1 MIFGERACHCREQTL
16 FDDDDSDT
24 EGREAKRSIELKCTL
39 LMTKRPAEHEASR
52 DIVRGHAGGVVQPDR
67 VWSPLMKLWFGFFP
81 KYSDYQKRRPED
93 ALWNMKSLRM
103 DVREG
108 GVTRRLT
115 LSESLERLFE
125 LLFDKEEFARQAI
138 GYIDEPLMAAN
149 ANHPIRRALL
159 YNDPT
164 AMICNEVLL
173 FLWYDVV
180 RRGNDT
186 AHNLFTEDI
195 WGKLL
200 RLPPEHCSGVLA
212 GMLLNRCELMR
223 ADENDPLEARD
234 HRRALEILCGFL
246 APGRCSDNTREF
258 ILLKLFKKVVRFNE
272 DDPPAASAIGYVHHI
287 VFPAWATLGFVGAV
301 TPVVTD
307 RYPPYVRFRAI
318 PEMSDE
324 VRAMPVPGCI
334 LRRVEMSLRPGV
346 TAGLCKL
353 GKFVPWDNAED
364 CTLLAVTGLIT
375 SKLPL
380 AKKVF
385 ACPDTLGVGD
395 SYWCRTASSLAVVVL
410 RSYAAFCRTR
420 VPVCEPPAGVA
431 TAMFAALVTF
441 LETTPDIVHND
452 GKMAIAL
459 MQEMAYVSPTFRN
472 LSETS
477 DDAA

>member
-1 MIFGERACHCREQTL
+1 
-16 FDDDDSDT
+16 
-24 EGREAKRSIELKCTL
+24 
-39 LMTKRPAEHEASR
+39 MTKRPAENEASC
-52 DIVRGHAGGVVQPDR
+52 DIVRGYAGGVVQPDR
-67 VWSPLMKLWFGFFP
+67 VFSPLMKLWFGKMP
-81 KYSDYQKRRPED
+81 HWSARWHTPRHPED
-93 ALWNMKSLRM
+93 ALWDIKSLRM

-108 GVTRRLT
+108 GVKKRLT
-115 LSESLERLFE
+115 PHESLERLFE
-125 LLFDKEEFARQAI
+125 WLFDKEEFARQAI
-138 GYIDEPLMAAN
+138 GYVSEPLMAEN

-164 AMICNEVLL
+164 AVICNEVLL
-173 FLWYDVV
+173 FLWGSMD
-180 RRGNDT
+180 DT
-186 AHNLFTEDI
+186 HDLFTEDI
-195 WGKLL
+195 WEKLL

-212 GMLLNRCELMR
+212 GMLLSETGLKN
-223 ADENDPLEARD
+223 ADEHDIRRGRD
-234 HRRALEILCGFL
+234 HRRALEALLGFL
-246 APGRCSDNTREF
+246 APGRCSDKTREF
-258 ILLKLFKKVVRFNE
+258 ILLKLFE
-272 DDPPAASAIGYVHHI
+272 DVLPDDEYAPPAASAIGYVHHI
-287 VFPAWATLGFVGAV
+287 VFPAWATLGFAGVV

-307 RYPPYVRFRAI
+307 RFAPYARFGAI

-324 VRAMPVPGCI
+324 VRAMPVPGSI

-353 GKFVPWDNAED
+353 GRFVPWENVED

-385 ACPDTLGVGD
+385 ACPHTLGVGN

-410 RSYAAFCRTR
+410 HSYAAFCRTR

-459 MQEMAYVSPTFRN
+459 MQEMAYVSPIFRN

-477 DDAA
+477 DAAHRICV